1 MTTEQLVVSVIMGP
15 FRVRVY
21 ADCTI
26 RFSYTPPITDELAH
40 EFETALRKKLKTE
53 MTDEEMRDAIIET
66 AVELGWITPQP
77 MEE

>member
-1 MTTEQLVVSVIMGP
+1 MHVTDPYVVSVTMGP

-21 ADCTI
+21 ADCSI
-26 RFSYTPPITDELAH
+26 RFSYNPPITDELAH
-40 EFETALRKKLKTE
+40 EYETALRKKLKAE

-77 MEE
+77 ME